1 MFPLSYY
8 ILSYLP
14 FFCIL
19 FKFNSFFLPLPPLH
33 CRSAAANGPG
43 GAGSAGYGAA
53 AAPRELAGGPPLSQA
68 RAPLHPVIYEDLP
81 AVLLDL
87 EHVFFRMEKALSSPR
102 DPLVPLFT
110 SLMVNAFYITDA
122 DDLAKVKAYLRDR
135 GYTNAQIA
143 AMPQRYFRKHV
154 RRTVPIDPRRT
165 LARVLAVFDYFQGM
179 ETLEGKPFFNSKKDD
194 ILANLVGH
202 ITRGCIRDPH
212 DVSVF
217 TEVQVPGGLSIML
230 CGRGSVQNECVHSN
244 LPDALKS
251 YNSAPALANGELSK
265 FVAHYNA
272 DVQCR
277 SSGRSLPLSYD
288 FELVDTAERLT
299 HHVWGRGGPFEF
311 SHVVTPLVT
320 RAEIQANAVGFGC
333 CPLLPAISPGV
344 SSGVEAAHGL
354 PGPSS
359 GEGTGAAGTGAAG
372 ADSVEAS
379 PSATLPSSAQPLP
392 SAEDGEDGDGVG
404 MEGNEALH
412 ELASLALERLVEES
426 KQQLQPHPP
435 CHASTSRAPSSTFL
449 SGGSGSLGVSP
460 INNLAQIAVYNTI
473 FPQCVQAATGAV
485 DYVRF
490 QNKYN
495 DEVVRL
501 HMEAVSKGEPCRL
514 KRTLMQ

>member
-1 MFPLSYY
+1 MDASVLGAGAGGAGF
-8 ILSYLP
+8 
-14 FFCIL
+14 
-19 FKFNSFFLPLPPLH
+19 
-33 CRSAAANGPG
+33 AASPREHAGPG
-43 GAGSAGYGAA
+43 G
-53 AAPRELAGGPPLSQA
+53 PPFSQTL
-68 RAPLHPVIYEDLP
+68 LHPVNFSDLT

-87 EHVFFRMEKALSSPR
+87 THVFFRIEKALSSPR

-135 GYTNAQIA
+135 GYTNVQIA

-154 RRTVPIDPRRT
+154 RRTVPTDPRRT

-194 ILANLVGH
+194 ILANLVNH
-202 ITRGCIRDPH
+202 ITLGCIRDPH
-212 DVSVF
+212 DVSVY
-217 TEVQVPGGLSIML
+217 TEVQVPGGLPIMKL
-230 CGRGSVQNECVHSN
+230 GRGSVQNECVHSN

-251 YNSAPALANGELSK
+251 YNTSPALANGELSN

-272 DVQCR
+272 DIQCR
-277 SSGRSLPLSYD
+277 SSGQPPPLSYD
-288 FELVDTAERLT
+288 FELMDTAERLT
-299 HHVWGRGGPFEF
+299 LHVWGRGGPFEL

-333 CPLLPAISPGV
+333 CPLLPAVFPGV
-344 SSGVEAAHGL
+344 SPGAEAADEM

-359 GEGTGAAGTGAAG
+359 SAGAEAGAAG
-372 ADSVEAS
+372 AGAAGAAGGAAAGEGVAHGQGPGAS
-379 PSATLPSSAQPLP
+379 PSVTLPSSAQQLL
-392 SAEDGEDGDGVG
+392 SGGDGEDGDGVG
-404 MEGNEALH
+404 VEGNDALH
-412 ELASLALERLVEES
+412 ELASLALERLVEERER
-426 KQQLQPHPP
+426 QPRPP

-460 INNLAQIAVYNTI
+460 INNLAQIAVYNKI
-473 FPQCVQAATGAV
+473 FPLCVKATTGAV
-485 DYVRF
+485 DYLLF
-490 QNKYN
+490 QDKYN
-495 DEVVRL
+495 DEIVRL